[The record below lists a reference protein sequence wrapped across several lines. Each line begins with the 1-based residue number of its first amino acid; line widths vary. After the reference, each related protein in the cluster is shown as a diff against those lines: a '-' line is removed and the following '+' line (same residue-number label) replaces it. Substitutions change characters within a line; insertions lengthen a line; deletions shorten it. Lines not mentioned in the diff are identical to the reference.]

1 MAKKDFLVIGLGQ
14 FGMSVAKTL
23 ARQGYGVIA
32 IDKNKEHVQEIAE
45 DVEYA
50 VVGDG
55 TDPQLLST
63 LGLERLDAAVIAVT
77 NDMEASIMATI
88 TVKEM
93 GVRKVVVK
101 AISDMHEK
109 IVLKLGADSVVFPER
124 FMGERTA
131 KNLTAGSF
139 VDLVELSPEITI
151 AELAV
156 KKEWIGKSL
165 IDLSFRKE
173 YQINVVAVKED
184 DRINVSPEP
193 DKPLSEGQI
202 LVVIGSYKSLGR
214 LNIK

>member
-55 TDPQLLST
+55 TDPQLLET

-77 NDMEASIMATI
+77 NDMETSIMATI

-165 IDLSFRKE
+165 IDLSFRKD

-184 DRINVSPEP
+184 DKINVSPEP
-193 DKPLSEGQI
+193 NKPLREG
-202 LVVIGSYKSLGR
+202 
-214 LNIK
+214 

>member
-55 TDPQLLST
+55 TDPQLLET

-77 NDMEASIMATI
+77 NDMETSIMATI

-124 FMGERTA
+124 FMGEHTA

-165 IDLSFRKE
+165 IDLSFRKD

-184 DRINVSPEP
+184 DKINVSPEP
-193 DKPLSEGQI
+193 NKPLREGQI

>member
-77 NDMEASIMATI
+77 NDMETSIMATI

>member
-45 DVEYA
+45 EVEYA

-55 TDPQLLST
+55 TDPQLLET

-77 NDMEASIMATI
+77 NDMETSIMATI

-101 AISDMHEK
+101 AINDMHEK

-165 IDLSFRKE
+165 IDLSFRKD

-184 DRINVSPEP
+184 DKINVSPEP
-193 DKPLSEGQI
+193 DKPLREGQI

>member
-156 KKEWIGKSL
+156 KPEWIGKSL

-184 DRINVSPEP
+184 DAINVSPEP
-193 DKPLSEGQI
+193 DKPLRAGQI
-202 LVVIGSYKSLGR
+202 LVVIGSYKSLGK

>member
-55 TDPQLLST
+55 TDPQLLET
-63 LGLERLDAAVIAVT
+63 LGLERLYAAVIAVT
-77 NDMEASIMATI
+77 NDMETSIMATI

-165 IDLSFRKE
+165 IDLSFRKD

-184 DRINVSPEP
+184 DKINVSPEP
-193 DKPLSEGQI
+193 NKPLREGQI

>member
-1 MAKKDFLVIGLGQ
+1 MAKKDCLVIGLGQ

-55 TDPQLLST
+55 TDPQLLET

-77 NDMEASIMATI
+77 NDMETSIMATI

-165 IDLSFRKE
+165 IDLSFRKD

-184 DRINVSPEP
+184 DKINVSPEP
-193 DKPLSEGQI
+193 NKPLREGQI

>member
-45 DVEYA
+45 EVEYA

-55 TDPQLLST
+55 TDSQLLET

-77 NDMEASIMATI
+77 NDMETSIMATI
-88 TVKEM
+88 IVKEM

-165 IDLSFRKE
+165 IDLSFRKD

-184 DRINVSPEP
+184 DKINVSPEP
-193 DKPLSEGQI
+193 DKPLREGQI

>member
-32 IDKNKEHVQEIAE
+32 IDKNKEHVQEIA
-45 DVEYA
+45 DDIEYA

-151 AELAV
+151 AEVAV
-156 KKEWIGKSL
+156 KKEWIGKTL
-165 IDLSFRKE
+165 IDLAFRKE

-184 DRINVSPEP
+184 DQINVSPEP
-193 DKPLSEGQI
+193 DKPLKEGQI

>member
-55 TDPQLLST
+55 TDPQLLET

-77 NDMEASIMATI
+77 NDMETSIMATI

-139 VDLVELSPEITI
+139 VDLVELSPEP
-151 AELAV
+151 
-156 KKEWIGKSL
+156 
-165 IDLSFRKE
+165 
-173 YQINVVAVKED
+173 N
-184 DRINVSPEP
+184 
-193 DKPLSEGQI
+193 KPLREGQI

>member
-109 IVLKLGADSVVFPER
+109 IVLKLGADFVVFPER

-184 DRINVSPEP
+184 DKINVSPEP
-193 DKPLSEGQI
+193 DKPLREGQI